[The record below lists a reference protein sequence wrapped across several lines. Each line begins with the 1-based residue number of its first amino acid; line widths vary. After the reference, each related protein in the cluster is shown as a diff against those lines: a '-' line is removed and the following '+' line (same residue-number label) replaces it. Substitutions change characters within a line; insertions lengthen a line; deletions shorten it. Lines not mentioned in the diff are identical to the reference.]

1 MAFQSARN
9 SLFERMCCRVINHNQ
24 NVYYVA
30 LHNTENS
37 RSVCLYEQQDLFEAR
52 NVTHKAGQEQ
62 ERYTTTDDEEGFG
75 SSSPVWSGRQVRGFG
90 FVG

>member
-1 MAFQSARN
+1 
-9 SLFERMCCRVINHNQ
+9 MCTMLLYIILRIHD
-24 NVYYVA
+24 
-30 LHNTENS
+30 L
-37 RSVCLYEQQDLFEAR
+37 CLYEQQDLFEDR

-75 SSSPVWSGRQVRGFG
+75 SSSPVWSRCQVRGFG